1 MALPPNAVEQLS
13 RRPSNDARS
22 PAWFGQ
28 LLMFSATVFFLTV
41 AIFLGLQFGYHA
53 YLTNQNADFQ
63 QQIDSFA
70 VQVPADQ
77 QERLVAFY
85 SQLQNLNTLLDKHV
99 IVSQVFP
106 WIENSTIT
114 TVSFT
119 KISLNTGTQ
128 QIALSGLARTLA
140 DFSQQLRI
148 FQDRSTDVQ
157 RVSFSNVSV
166 SPKGLWQFDI
176 VLFMRPTFFLAA
188 PPTAG
193 SAGGGGTGSP
203 ASVQPSGSGSS
214 PSQSLPVQTP

>member
-13 RRPSNDARS
+13 RRPSNDVRS

-28 LLMFSATVFFLTV
+28 LLMFSATVFFLTI

-53 YLTNQNADFQ
+53 YLKNQNADLQ
-63 QQIDSFA
+63 KNIDSFA

-77 QERLVAFY
+77 QERLIAFY

-99 IVSQVFP
+99 VVSHVFP
-106 WIENSTIT
+106 WIENSTLA
-114 TVSFT
+114 TVYFS
-119 KISLNTGTQ
+119 KLSLNTGTQ

-148 FQDRSTDVQ
+148 FQDRSVDVQ
-157 RVSFSNVSV
+157 RVSFSNVSI

-176 VLFMRPTFFLAA
+176 VLFMRPTFFLAV
-188 PPTAG
+188 PPANGPAG
-193 SAGGGGTGSP
+193 TTGSTLP
-203 ASVQPSGSGSS
+203 SQPSGNS
-214 PSQSLPVQTP
+214 PSQPSSVQNP